1 MKVPIGSRF
10 TALSFLCI
18 STLALIIGFML
29 SSFVIQTASAWAW
42 ESTVAL
48 AGSLVLCLV
57 LLSLF
62 STRARSLAA
71 VAQQGRQLAEENTEH
86 KRAKETLAEHTARL
100 EAVRDVAVEITRELD
115 LTTLLGLIT
124 RRAAALV
131 VTQLGVVYLWDEA
144 SRTLIPRAWHG
155 YEEWIREVR
164 LGLGEGIAGAVAQRR
179 EGMIVE
185 NYCPPPSVHP
195 ALAERPGPWNILAEP
210 LLYRDRLVG
219 VIVLINPS
227 GVSRAFTEQDRDL
240 LTLFAA
246 QAVISI
252 ENARLHSAAVR
263 HGEELGALLRA
274 THTVM
279 ADLDLQGILTRIA
292 QEAARI
298 ARTPYVRVLLLDK
311 GAQVLRVRVAPSDG
325 DPVPWGLEI
334 PLGQGLSGQVALTGQ
349 PLFVADVQN
358 HPQNL
363 FVQHAREYGIHTFL
377 GLPIAVRD
385 EVLGVLVFNTTSPHE
400 YSPDEL
406 AYLTSFA
413 DQAAVA
419 IQNAQLYEALETR
432 ARRLDTLTR
441 LNQLI
446 SASLD
451 MGDVLHEI
459 TRVAATLM
467 DAPLVRIWI
476 ADEEAQTLELRATSD
491 ERLSTGY
498 ALKKMRFG
506 EHIAGWVAVHRQTLH
521 ISDVFVDTRI
531 LSRDWFHAQGL
542 RSLLGI
548 PIFHCDALLGVL
560 ILLGRKPFQLG
571 PDDQALLDNFVAQ
584 AAVAIRNAALYTAE
598 AKARR
603 AAELATRVKS
613 EFLANMSHEI
623 RTPMNGILG
632 MTELALGTELTPEQG
647 EYLSTVKTS
656 AEALLGI
663 LNDILDF
670 SKIEAGKLSLE
681 RIAFQLRDNLGST
694 LKALALR
701 AHEKG
706 LELTYR
712 VQPEV
717 PDVLIGDPS
726 RLRQVMVNLVG
737 NAIKFCAQGEVW
749 VDVQLAPE
757 GWGPDQEDDATVV
770 LHVAVHDTGIGIPE
784 AKQQLIFE
792 PFTQSDGSTT
802 RQYGGT
808 GLGLTISKQLI
819 GFMGGQ
825 LWVESAVGQGSIFH
839 FTARFGAQD
848 RDIDQLGPATASR
861 LRGLP
866 VLIVDDNATNR
877 RHLHELLTHWGL
889 RPTSVDSAQTALT
902 TLVQARH
909 QGTRFSLVLLDATL
923 PGIEG
928 FTLAEQIQQDST
940 LAGAIIMMLV
950 SAGQRGDVA
959 RCRQLGIAAYVTK
972 PVTPAELWDT
982 MLLAL
987 GATTTTATPPVIA
1000 RHAVRE
1006 HQQRLHVLLAEDN
1019 IVNQRLAVR
1028 LLEKWGHTVMVV
1040 STGKDVLAALTQQ
1053 SFDLVL
1059 MDVQMPEMDGLEA
1072 TAAIRAQERLTGTH
1086 LPIIAMTA
1094 NAMQGDAEQCLA
1106 AGMDAYLA
1114 KPMRSDDLYAA
1125 INRLAEGDTDDQRP
1139 AAALPVDLITT
1150 SGGEPQGAPGPGG
1163 NDRYDGSVPYNI
1175 SKEETCWGR

>member
-1 MKVPIGSRF
+1 MKVSTGSRF
-10 TALSFLCI
+10 TTLSFLCL
-18 STLALIIGFML
+18 STLALIIGFLL
-29 SSFVIQTASAWAW
+29 SSFVIQTVSASAW

-62 STRARSLAA
+62 SARAQSLAA
-71 VAQQGRQLAEENTEH
+71 VAQQGRELAEDITEH
-86 KRAKETLAEHTARL
+86 KRATETLAEHTARL

-124 RRAAALV
+124 RRAAELV
-131 VTQLGVVYLWDEA
+131 VAQLGVVYLWDEA
-144 SRTLIPRAWHG
+144 SHTLIPRAWHG
-155 YEEWIREVR
+155 YEEWISEVR

-185 NYCPPPSVHP
+185 NYCNPPSVHP
-195 ALAERPGPWNILAEP
+195 ALAERTGPWNILAEP

-219 VIVLINPS
+219 VIVLINPY
-227 GVSRAFTEQDRDL
+227 GASRAFTDQDRNL

-246 QAVISI
+246 QAAISM
-252 ENARLHSAAVR
+252 ENARLHSAAIR
-263 HGEELGALLRA
+263 HGEELGTLLRA

-298 ARTPYVRVLLLDK
+298 ASTPYVRVMLVDK
-311 GAQVLRVRVAPSDG
+311 AAQVLRLRVSTDG
-325 DPVPWGLEI
+325 LL
-334 PLGQGLSGQVALTGQ
+334 PLGGEVPLGSGLSGTVAATGE
-349 PLFVADVQN
+349 PLFVAEVQS

-363 FVQHAREYGIHTFL
+363 FVQHHQEQGVRTFL
-377 GLPIAVRD
+377 GLPITVRD
-385 EVLGVLVFNTTSPHE
+385 EVLGVLIFHTTCPYE

-446 SASLD
+446 SVSLD

-467 DAPLVRIWI
+467 EAPLVRIWI

-498 ALKKMRFG
+498 VLKKMRFG
-506 EHIAGWVAVHRQTLH
+506 EHIAGWVAMHRQTLH
-521 ISDVFVDTRI
+521 IPDVFIDTRI

-548 PIFHCDALLGVL
+548 PIFHCDAFLGVL
-560 ILLGRKPFQLG
+560 ILIGRKPFQLSS
-571 PDDQALLDNFVAQ
+571 DDQALLDNFVAQ

-598 AKARR
+598 AEARR

-632 MTELALGTELTPEQG
+632 MIELALGTDLTAEQG
-647 EYLSTVKTS
+647 EYLTTVKTS

-681 RIAFQLRDNLGST
+681 HIAFQLRDNLGST

-706 LELTYR
+706 LEITYR
-712 VQPEV
+712 VQPEI
-717 PDVLIGDPS
+717 PDILIGDPS

-737 NAIKFCAQGEVW
+737 NAIKFCPQGEVW

-757 GWGPDQEDDATVV
+757 GWGHDQGDSATVV

-784 AKQQLIFE
+784 AKQRLIFE

-819 GFMGGQ
+819 ELMGGR
-825 LWVESAVGQGSIFH
+825 LWVDSAVGQGSTFH
-839 FTARFGAQD
+839 FTARFGSKGGDA
-848 RDIDQLGPATASR
+848 DQCVPATATR
-861 LRGLP
+861 LHGLP

-877 RHLHELLTHWGL
+877 RNLHELLSHWGM
-889 RPTSVDSAQTALT
+889 RPTSVDSAQTALA
-902 TLVQARH
+902 TLARARH
-909 QGTRFSLVLLDATL
+909 QGTSFPLVLLDATL
-923 PGIEG
+923 PGMEG
-928 FTLAEQIQQDST
+928 FPLAEQMQHDST
-940 LAGAIIMMLV
+940 LAGAIIMMLA
-950 SAGQRGDVA
+950 SAGQREDAA
-959 RCRQLGIAAYVTK
+959 RCRPLGIAAYVTK
-972 PVTPAELWDT
+972 PVTPAELWGA
-982 MLLAL
+982 MILAM
-987 GATTTTATPPVIA
+987 GATTTAAPPA
-1000 RHAVRE
+1000 STRQAVGG

-1019 IVNQRLAVR
+1019 VVNQRLVVR
-1028 LLEKWGHTVMVV
+1028 LLEKWGHSVVVV
-1040 STGKDVLAALTQQ
+1040 STGKDVLSALAQQ

-1072 TAAIRAQERLTGTH
+1072 TAAIRAQERLTGAH
-1086 LPIIAMTA
+1086 MPIIAMTA
-1094 NAMQGDAEQCLA
+1094 NAMQGDAEQCFA

-1114 KPMRSDDLYAA
+1114 KPMRSEDLYAA
-1125 INRLAEGDTDDQRP
+1125 INRLSEGGMHYRRP
-1139 AAALPVDLITT
+1139 AVASPAEPVTT
-1150 SGGEPQGAPGPGG
+1150 L
-1163 NDRYDGSVPYNI
+1163 
-1175 SKEETCWGR
+1175 W